1 MEKKKN
7 KGVIILLI
15 IIIVCLI
22 GYIICDKV
30 LLSQNSIESDNKNRE
45 VINNEENTIES
56 IDANKYVELVNYD
69 LKGNNIKKVTF
80 TNLDDSLTKDFLDKQ
95 DKLINDIQGEYSKVE
110 SDVWYQVNKDILSV
124 YYKLTT
130 SYEIGDCASIATLN
144 IDLVNNKI
152 LSNEDILKLGNT
164 SFNKIATD
172 EYDRSLKFLED
183 RCEKN
188 NTCFYEKKMDNGQY
202 GKLTLEEF
210 KTNKEEIIN
219 KIETGLD
226 NIIYPYIK
234 DGSIKYDYRIID
246 LHLLYM
252 AVNKGGCF
260 PYMTEEIGKY

>member
-1 MEKKKN
+1 MEKKNN

-15 IIIVCLI
+15 IIILCLI

-30 LLSQNSIESDNKNRE
+30 LLSKNSIESDDKKE
-45 VINNEENTIES
+45 SINEEVSDKDN

-69 LKGNNIKKVTF
+69 LNGNSIKKVTF

-110 SDVWYQVNKDILSV
+110 SDEWYQVNKDILSV

-130 SYEIGDCASIATLN
+130 SYNIGDCASIATLN
-144 IDLVNNKI
+144 IDLANNKI

-164 SFNKIATD
+164 SFNELAIK
-172 EYDRSLKFLED
+172 EYDRALKFLED
-183 RCEKN
+183 RCN
-188 NTCFYEKKMDNGQY
+188 NYNTCFYEKKMDNGQF
-202 GKLTLEEF
+202 GQLTLDEF
-210 KTNKEEIIN
+210 KNSKEEIIN

-234 DGSIKYDYRIID
+234 DGFIKYDYRNID
-246 LHLLYM
+246 LQLLYI

-260 PYMTEEIGKY
+260 PYMTKEIGKY